1 MNSAPTTYPVHDLIR
16 SRWSPR
22 SFSAQ
27 PVAPDTLNQVFEAAS
42 WAFSAMNA
50 QPWQYIYAHKAD
62 TEAFQKILDCL
73 MPGNQPWAKNA
84 AVLVIALAK
93 TQLDNG
99 QPNGAALHDLGAA
112 NATLFLEATA
122 LGLHGHVM
130 GGFDREKT
138 RRDFNLPEGLT
149 PVVILGLG
157 YLGAADQLEEPFLS
171 RETASRTRKPVS
183 EFAFQNELPTTEPA
197 AV

>member
-1 MNSAPTTYPVHDLIR
+1 MNHAPTTYPVHDLIR

-22 SFSAQ
+22 SYSAQ
-27 PVAPDTLNQVFEAAS
+27 SVAQDTLNQVFEAAS

-62 TEAFQKILDCL
+62 AAAFQKIFDTL

-84 AVLVIALAK
+84 PVLIIALAR
-93 TQLDNG
+93 TQYDNG

-122 LGLHGHVM
+122 LGLHGHLM
-130 GGFDREKT
+130 GGFDREKL
-138 RRDFNLPEGLT
+138 RRDFNLPENLT
-149 PVVILGLG
+149 PAVVMALG
-157 YLGAADQLEEPFLS
+157 YLGAAEQLEEPFQS
-171 RETASRTRKPVS
+171 REKAARNRKPLS
-183 EFAFQNELPTTEPA
+183 EFVFQNELPA

>member
-1 MNSAPTTYPVHDLIR
+1 MKPATTTYPVHELIR
-16 SRWSPR
+16 NRWSPR

-27 PVAPDTLNQVFEAAS
+27 PIAPDTLNQLFEAAS

-62 TEAFQKILDCL
+62 TEAFQKILDTL

-84 AVLVIALAK
+84 AVLIIALAK
-93 TQLDNG
+93 TTHADG

-122 LGLHGHVM
+122 LGIYGHVM
-130 GGFDREKT
+130 GGFDREKA
-138 RRDFNLPEGLT
+138 RRDFNLPEGVA
-149 PVVILGLG
+149 PAVVIGLG
-157 YLGAADQLEEPFLS
+157 YLGEAEQLEEPFLS
-171 RETASRTRKPVS
+171 REKAARARKPVA
-183 EFAFQNELPTTEPA
+183 EFAFQNELPVTAPA
-197 AV
+197 Q

>member
-1 MNSAPTTYPVHDLIR
+1 MNHAPTTYPVHDLIR

-22 SFSAQ
+22 SYSAQ
-27 PVAPDTLNQVFEAAS
+27 PIAQDTLNQVFEAAS

-62 TEAFQKILDCL
+62 TTAFQKILDTL

-84 AVLVIALAK
+84 PVLIIALAK
-93 TQLDNG
+93 TQFDNG

-122 LGLHGHVM
+122 MSLHGHVM
-130 GGFDREKT
+130 GGFDREKL
-138 RRDFNLPEGLT
+138 RQNFNLPDNVA
-149 PVVILGLG
+149 PVAVLALG
-157 YLGAADQLEEPFLS
+157 YLGEAELLEEPFLS
-171 RETASRTRKPVS
+171 REKAARNRKPLV
-183 EFAFQNELPTTEPA
+183 EFVFHNELPAT
-197 AV
+197 V

>member
-1 MNSAPTTYPVHDLIR
+1 MNHAPTTYPVHDLIR

-22 SFSAQ
+22 SYSAQ
-27 PVAPDTLNQVFEAAS
+27 PVAQDTLNQVFEAAS

-62 TEAFQKILDCL
+62 PAAFQKILDTL

-84 AVLVIALAK
+84 PVLIIALAK
-93 TQLDNG
+93 MQFDNG

-130 GGFDREKT
+130 GGFDREKL
-138 RRDFNLPEGLT
+138 RRDFNLPGN
-149 PVVILGLG
+149 VVPAAVLALG
-157 YLGAADQLEEPFLS
+157 YLGEAERLEEPFLS
-171 RETASRTRKPVS
+171 REKAARNRKPLA
-183 EFAFQNELPTTEPA
+183 EFVFHNELPAT
-197 AV
+197 V

>member
-1 MNSAPTTYPVHDLIR
+1 MNHAPTTYPVHDLIR

-22 SFSAQ
+22 SYSAQ
-27 PVAPDTLNQVFEAAS
+27 PVEQEKLNQVFEAAS

-62 TEAFQKILDCL
+62 TAAFQKIFDTL

-84 AVLVIALAK
+84 PVLIIALAK
-93 TQLDNG
+93 TTHDNG
-99 QPNGAALHDLGAA
+99 QPNGAALHDVGAA

-130 GGFDREKT
+130 GGFDREKL
-138 RRDFNLPEGLT
+138 RRDFNLPDNLT
-149 PVVILGLG
+149 PAVVMALG
-157 YLGAADQLEEPFLS
+157 YLGEAEQLEEPFLS
-171 RETASRTRKPVS
+171 REKAARNRKPLS
-183 EFAFQNELPTTEPA
+183 EFVFQNELPA

>member
-1 MNSAPTTYPVHDLIR
+1 MKPAATTYPVHDLIR

-22 SFSAQ
+22 SYSAQ
-27 PVAPDTLNQVFEAAS
+27 PVEQDKLNQVFEAAS

-62 TEAFQKILDCL
+62 AAAFQKIFDTL

-84 AVLVIALAK
+84 PVLIIALAK
-93 TQLDNG
+93 TEYDNG

-130 GGFDREKT
+130 GGFDREKL
-138 RRDFNLPEGLT
+138 RRDFNLPANLA
-149 PVVILGLG
+149 PVAVMALG
-157 YLGAADQLEEPFLS
+157 YLGDAEQLEEPFLS
-171 RETASRTRKPVS
+171 REKAARNRKPLS
-183 EFAFQNELPTTEPA
+183 EFVFRNELPA

>member
-1 MNSAPTTYPVHDLIR
+1 MKPAPTTYPIHELIR

-22 SFSAQ
+22 SFAAQ
-27 PVAPDTLNQVFEAAS
+27 PVEQEKLNHVFEAAS

-62 TEAFQKILDCL
+62 TGAFQKILDCL
-73 MPGNQPWAKNA
+73 VPGNQPWAKNA
-84 AVLVIALAK
+84 PVLIIALAK
-93 TQLDNG
+93 TTHADG

-122 LGLHGHVM
+122 LGLYGHLM

-138 RRDFNLPEGLT
+138 RRDFNLPADLA
-149 PVVILGLG
+149 PAVIMALG
-157 YLGAADQLEEPFLS
+157 YIGEAEQLEEPFLS
-171 RETASRTRKPVS
+171 REKAARSRKPLA
-183 EFAFQNELPTTEPA
+183 EFVFQNELPA
-197 AV
+197 AQ

>member
-1 MNSAPTTYPVHDLIR
+1 MNHAPTTYPVHDLIR

-22 SFSAQ
+22 SYSAQ
-27 PVAPDTLNQVFEAAS
+27 PIAQDTLNQVFEAAS

-50 QPWQYIYAHKAD
+50 QPWHYIYAYKAD
-62 TEAFQKILDCL
+62 TAAFQKILNTL

-84 AVLVIALAK
+84 PVLIIALAK
-93 TQLDNG
+93 TEFDNG

-130 GGFDREKT
+130 GGFDREKL
-138 RRDFNLPEGLT
+138 RQDFSLPDKLA
-149 PVVILGLG
+149 PVAVLALG
-157 YLGAADQLEEPFLS
+157 YRGEAEQLEEPFLS
-171 RETASRTRKPVS
+171 REKATRNRKPLA
-183 EFAFQNELPTTEPA
+183 EFVFQNELPA

>member
-1 MNSAPTTYPVHDLIR
+1 MKPAPTTYPVHELIR

-22 SFSAQ
+22 SFAAQ
-27 PVAPDTLNQVFEAAS
+27 PVAQETLNQVFEAAS

-62 TEAFQKILDCL
+62 TEAFQKILDTL
-73 MPGNQPWAKNA
+73 MPGNQPWAQNA
-84 AVLVIALAK
+84 AVLIIALAK
-93 TQLDNG
+93 TQYDNG

-130 GGFDREKT
+130 GGFDREKV
-138 RRDFNLPEGLT
+138 RRDFHLPEGLE
-149 PVVILGLG
+149 PAVVIGLG
-157 YLGAADQLEEPFLS
+157 YLGAAEQLEEPFLS
-171 RETASRTRKPVS
+171 REKAARSRKPVA
-183 EFAFQNELPTTEPA
+183 EFAFQNELPAPVVA
-197 AV
+197 